1 MKTVEIR
8 SDIINRIS
16 KLSKSQLYRLQ
27 GYIENCEHEE
37 IELEDWKALTPEQKI
52 RMNESISQL
61 ASGKVVAHVT
71 VMTNLK
77 KKVGNA

>member
-61 ASGKVVAHVT
+61 ASGKVVAHFT
-71 VMTNLK
+71 VKKKKK